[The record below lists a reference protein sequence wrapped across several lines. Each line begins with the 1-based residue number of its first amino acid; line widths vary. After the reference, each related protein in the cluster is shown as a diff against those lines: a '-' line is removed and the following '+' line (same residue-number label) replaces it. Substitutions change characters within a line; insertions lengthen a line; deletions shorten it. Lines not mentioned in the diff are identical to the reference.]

1 MKNGISVIVCCYNS
15 VNRLEKTLGH
25 LVHQKFNSDQF
36 QFEIIVV
43 DNASKD
49 NTFEF
54 STSFLSEYE
63 IEFKVVK
70 ELNPG
75 LSNAR
80 KKGYLTAKYDFLLF
94 CDDDNWLNENYLQ
107 TVYTILSLNS
117 NIGILG
123 GLGEAVFEGI
133 EPSWFQK
140 LQNNF
145 AVGKLKQSTE
155 EFYPLNEVYGAGFT
169 LRREILDQIFSKNV
183 NTVLS
188 DRKGNN
194 LISGGDTEW
203 CYLAKYMHFEIWCSN
218 SLTFKHLMP
227 QGRMNWEYLKKL
239 YIGFGRTNI
248 YTHAYK
254 YVEVHGKGPSNNLRL
269 PLWLDTYLHKRKELR
284 KFASK
289 VKGKFEEEGNED
301 VLRYFGMKGELSEL
315 WSLKKKYNQVFET
328 IESNIDYL
336 KGVNQN

>member
-15 VNRLEKTLGH
+15 VSRLEETLGH
-25 LVHQKFNSDQF
+25 LVHQKFNKGQF

-49 NTFEF
+49 HTFEF
-54 STSFLSEYE
+54 SNTFLSNYE
-63 IEFKVVK
+63 IDFKVVK

-80 KKGYLTAKYDFLLF
+80 KKGYETAEYDYLLF
-94 CDDDNWLNENYLQ
+94 CDDDNWLNENYIQ
-107 TVYTILSLNS
+107 TVFEILTENQQ
-117 NIGILG
+117 IGILG

-133 EPSWFQK
+133 EPNWFQK

-145 AVGKLKQSTE
+145 AVGKLVDTDKTL
-155 EFYPLNEVYGAGFT
+155 YPLNEVYGAGFT
-169 LRREILDQIFSKNV
+169 VRREILKQIYSIHV
-183 NTVLS
+183 NNVLS

-203 CYLAKYMHFEIWCSN
+203 CYLAKYMRYEIWCSHD
-218 SLTFKHLMP
+218 LTFKHLMP
-227 QGRMNWEYLKKL
+227 NGRMNWEYLKKL
-239 YIGFGRTNI
+239 YVGFGRTNI

-254 YVEVHGKGPSNNLRL
+254 YVEVHGKGPSNTLRL
-269 PLWLDTYLHKRKELR
+269 PLWLDTYIHKLKELR
-284 KFASK
+284 KFYPK
-289 VKGKFEEEGNED
+289 VKGKFNEEGNEE

-315 WSLKKKYNQVFET
+315 WSLKKKYDTIFVT
-328 IESNIDYL
+328 IESNIKNL
-336 KGVNQN
+336 KEIRSK